1 VSALPG
7 HAEIVIVGGGIAGVS
22 VAYHLA
28 KLGKRDVLLIE
39 QGSLTCGTTWHAAGL
54 VGQMRPNRSMT
65 RMSQYGIG
73 LYATLEAETGL
84 ATGWKQCGSVN
95 VARTPERWI
104 LFQRQAAMARSFG
117 IEVHRIGPR
126 EAAEKWPV
134 MRTDDLQGALWFP
147 HDGKANP
154 ADLTQ
159 SLAKGARNLGVKIVQ
174 GVKATAVELRNGAVQ
189 GLTTSTGN
197 VNCEVLVNC
206 AGQWARSFGALA
218 GVSVPLHS
226 AEHFYIVTERIAGV
240 HPMLPVMRDPDGF
253 IYFKEEVGGLLMGG
267 FEPHAKP
274 WGMTGIPEKFE
285 FQLLPED
292 WEQFEILMKNAI
304 HRVPAFETSGVKAMV
319 NGPESFTPDGNL
331 ILGEAPEVRNYFVA
345 AGFNSAGIANG
356 GGAGKLLAEWI
367 VAGEAPMDLFEVDI
381 RRFGPYAAAADWLR
395 ARTVETLGLHYAM
408 RWPRQELESGRPLL
422 KSPLYERL
430 EARGACFGS
439 KMGWERPNWFAPA
452 GQQPAMRYTLERPD
466 WLDAVIDEQRAVRNA
481 AGVFDQTSF
490 GKLAVRG
497 RDALAVLERLCA
509 NRIDV
514 PVGRA
519 VYTAM
524 LNARGGFESDLTV
537 QRIAADEF
545 FLVTGTAQPVRDAA
559 WIRRHLRTD
568 EQAQVEDVTAA
579 WSVLSVM
586 GPRAPDLVARLDAA
600 RLDCRP
606 VPVSYVGGPGVELY
620 VPIEKAVAL
629 YDALH
634 ATGRDLGLRDC
645 GYYALDALRLEAGR
659 RGFPS
664 ELSPDV
670 TPWEAGLGF
679 AVKLDKG
686 DFLGRDA
693 LVRAQRDALSKR
705 LVIFVFPETRLFAW
719 GGEPILRD
727 GAPVGEIYSAGYSA
741 SLSAMVGMGYV
752 HSTKPETRDEILR
765 GRYEIEI
772 SGERT
777 PARAMLKAPWPG

>member
-1 VSALPG
+1 MSALPA
-7 HAEIVIVGGGIAGVS
+7 HAEVVIVGGGIAGVS

-104 LFQRQAAMARSFG
+104 VFQRQAAMARSFG
-117 IEVHRIGPR
+117 IEVHLIGPR

-174 GVKATAVELRNGAVQ
+174 GTQATGVKLANGAVQ
-189 GLTTSTGN
+189 GLATDKGD
-197 VNCEVLVNC
+197 VRCEVLVNC
-206 AGQWARSFGALA
+206 TGQWARSFGALA
-218 GVSVPLHS
+218 GVTVPLHS
-226 AEHFYIVTERIAGV
+226 AEHFYIVTERIQGV
-240 HPMLPVMRDPDGF
+240 HPMLPVMRDPDCF

-267 FEPHAKP
+267 FEPQAKP
-274 WGMTGIPEKFE
+274 WGMAGIPEKFE
-285 FQLLPED
+285 FQLLAED

-304 HRVPAFETSGVKAMV
+304 HRVPALETSGVKTMV
-319 NGPESFTPDGNL
+319 NGPESFTPDGNF

-381 RRFGPYAAAADWLR
+381 RRFGRYAAAADWLR
-395 ARTVETLGLHYAM
+395 VRTVETLGLHYAM

-430 EARGACFGS
+430 EAKGACFGS
-439 KMGWERPNWFAPA
+439 KMGWERPNWFAA
-452 GQQPAMRYTLERPD
+452 ADQRPAMRYTLERPD
-466 WLDAVIDEQRAVRNA
+466 WLDAVIEEQRTVRNA

-490 GKLAVRG
+490 GKLSVRG

-537 QRIAADEF
+537 QRLGSDEF
-545 FLVTGTAQPVRDAA
+545 FIVTGTAQPVRDAA
-559 WIRRHLRTD
+559 WIRRHVRTG
-568 EQAQVEDVTAA
+568 EQVRVEDVTAA

-586 GPRAPDLVARLDAA
+586 GPRAPWVVARLDAV
-600 RLDCRP
+600 RLGCRP

-620 VPIEKAVAL
+620 VPVEKAVAL
-629 YDALH
+629 YEALH
-634 ATGRDLGLRDC
+634 AAGRDLGLRDC

-679 AVKLDKG
+679 AVKLDRG
-686 DFLGRDA
+686 DFLGREA
-693 LVRAQRDALSKR
+693 LARAPRDALSKR

-752 HSTKPETRDEILR
+752 HSSKPETRDEILR

-777 PARAMLKAPWPG
+777 PARAMLRAPWPG

>member
-1 VSALPG
+1 
-7 HAEIVIVGGGIAGVS
+7 
-22 VAYHLA
+22 
-28 KLGKRDVLLIE
+28 
-39 QGSLTCGTTWHAAGL
+39 
-54 VGQMRPNRSMT
+54 
-65 RMSQYGIG
+65 
-73 LYATLEAETGL
+73 
-84 ATGWKQCGSVN
+84 
-95 VARTPERWI
+95 
-104 LFQRQAAMARSFG
+104 
-117 IEVHRIGPR
+117 
-126 EAAEKWPV
+126 
-134 MRTDDLQGALWFP
+134 
-147 HDGKANP
+147 
-154 ADLTQ
+154 
-159 SLAKGARNLGVKIVQ
+159 
-174 GVKATAVELRNGAVQ
+174 
-189 GLTTSTGN
+189 
-197 VNCEVLVNC
+197 
-206 AGQWARSFGALA
+206 
-218 GVSVPLHS
+218 
-226 AEHFYIVTERIAGV
+226 
-240 HPMLPVMRDPDGF
+240 
-253 IYFKEEVGGLLMGG
+253 MGG
-267 FEPHAKP
+267 FEPQAKP
-274 WGMTGIPEKFE
+274 WGMAGIPEKFE

-292 WEQFEILMKNAI
+292 WEQFEILMKNAV
-304 HRVPAFETSGVKAMV
+304 HRVPALETSGVKTMV
-319 NGPESFTPDGNL
+319 NGPESFTPDGNF

-395 ARTVETLGLHYAM
+395 VRTVETLGLHYAM

-430 EARGACFGS
+430 EAKSACFGS
-439 KMGWERPNWFAPA
+439 KMGWERPNWFARA
-452 GQQPAMRYTLERPD
+452 GEKPQMHYTLGRPD
-466 WLDAVIDEQRAVRNA
+466 WLDDVIEEQRAVRNA
-481 AGVFDQTSF
+481 VGVFDQTSF
-490 GKLAVRG
+490 GKLSVRG

-514 PVGRA
+514 PVGRS

-537 QRIAADEF
+537 QRLAGDEF
-545 FLVTGTAQPVRDAA
+545 LIVTGTAQPVRDAA
-559 WIRRHLRTD
+559 WIRRHVRTG
-568 EQAQVEDVTAA
+568 EQVRVEDVTAA

-586 GPRAPDLVARLDAA
+586 GRRAPELVARLDAA
-600 RLDCRP
+600 RLGCRP
-606 VPVSYVGGPGVELY
+606 VSVSYVGGPGAELY
-620 VPIEKAVAL
+620 VPVGQAAAL
-629 YDALH
+629 YDALY
-634 ATGRDLGLRDC
+634 AAGRELGLRDC

-693 LVRAQRDALSKR
+693 LVRAPRDALSKR

-727 GAPVGEIYSAGYSA
+727 GAPVGEIYSVAYSA

-752 HSTKPETRDEILR
+752 HSTKRETRDEILR

-777 PARAMLKAPWPG
+777 PARAMLKAPWRG